1 MRNLI
6 IQYYIDTKQYSHPNY
21 NNLGPNDMERYSRYS
36 FEKYAQKYGIDF
48 LRITQSKLGYK
59 HPTWERFDLWLDPI
73 WFEKYDQI
81 MYVDSDVIAMPHA
94 DNIFDAHTG
103 LDSFKAARYTRYRSM
118 ALELQHAPERNPKG
132 IFNLIP
138 AEEIQKKRF
147 QTGVFILT
155 KKVVNHMLPWI
166 KQYQE
171 IDKKYDIDDGTFL
184 NWALMSSGVPY
195 EDILSVWNIKNN
207 GQNIDFGIPKFLHC
221 AGGKKYKKEYRLYK
235 NLQEWFPAI
244 SPTNPAAVSNII

>member
-1 MRNLI
+1 
-6 IQYYIDTKQYSHPNY
+6 
-21 NNLGPNDMERYSRYS
+21 
-36 FEKYAQKYGIDF
+36 
-48 LRITQSKLGYK
+48 
-59 HPTWERFDLWLDPI
+59 
-73 WFEKYDQI
+73 
-81 MYVDSDVIAMPHA
+81 
-94 DNIFDAHTG
+94 
-103 LDSFKAARYTRYRSM
+103 M

-195 EDILSVWNIKNN
+195 EDISSLWNVKNN
-207 GQNIDFGIPKFLHC
+207 GQNIDFSIPRFLHC
-221 AGGKKYKKEYRLYK
+221 AGGKKYKEKYRLYK

-244 SPTNPAAVSNII
+244 SPTNPAAVSNLI